1 MECRSV
7 IVVGGSAGAVEPLQE
22 LVGGLP
28 RELAAAVCVVLHLG
42 NRQSMLPELF
52 SRVGSLPAC
61 WASRRRSAPAGA
73 HLCRPARPSSA
84 GNAAT
89 PADLPRPTRE
99 WHPPGV
105 GPAVPLR
112 RGSLWPGG
120 HRGDPVRHARR
131 RHGRVQRD
139 QARGRHDRG
148 AGSQRRAVSKHAG
161 HGALQRD
168 GGLLCACQRDSPAS
182 WSGWSRAEHPQQRHR
197 FHERPVQSQPVKEGT
212 EVEDDYQLGDPVAL
226 TCPECGGAL
235 KESRMDSLP
244 YYTCHIGHRYAGPD
258 MDEAQFRM
266 MEQALA
272 IALRA
277 LNERAA
283 LCQRLAASA
292 EQKSQ
297 ALSAQRWAEPVR
309 RSKQEPRCWS
319 SSSSRNGRIHP
330 QLPTTRMNSP
340 CSKGMADFGSLPSPG
355 ILIRVV

>member
-22 LVGGLP
+22 LVSGLP

-52 SRVGSLPAC
+52 SRVGSLPAS
-61 WASRRRSAPAGA
+61 WASDGDPLQPGRIFVAPPDHHLLVMRRHLRISRGPRENGTRPAVDPLFRSAAAAYGPAVIGVILSGMLGDGTA
-73 HLCRPARPSSA
+73 GFSAIKREGGTTVVQDPKDAQYSSMPLTALSSVSVDYCVPASEMPGLLVRLVESRTPA
-84 GNAAT
+84 AAT
-89 PADLPRPTRE
+89 PIS
-99 WHPPGV
+99 V
-105 GPAVPLR
+105 
-112 RGSLWPGG
+112 
-120 HRGDPVRHARR
+120 
-131 RHGRVQRD
+131 
-139 QARGRHDRG
+139 
-148 AGSQRRAVSKHAG
+148 
-161 HGALQRD
+161 
-168 GGLLCACQRDSPAS
+168 
-182 WSGWSRAEHPQQRHR
+182 
-197 FHERPVQSQPVKEGT
+197 RPVQPQPVKEGT

-266 MEQALA
+266 MEQALG

-297 ALSAQRWAEPVR
+297 ALSAQRWSAASQEIKTRAEVLEQFIQQ
-309 RSKQEPRCWS
+309 KWPRPS
-319 SSSSRNGRIHP
+319 SIADD
-330 QLPTTRMNSP
+330 QDELMNDNNLRQP
-340 CSKGMADFGSLPSPG
+340 E
-355 ILIRVV
+355 